1 MRIDRTLEAVRY
13 ETEQIGQSVNVLSRI
28 VHDVRDY
35 VAQYFGLGRR
45 MSEEALRDL
54 VAGIHDTISSE
65 LRPIRVQADM
75 RRPTAVRPKSD
86 AYELLYVSVMQE
98 DQCEDGPR
106 RFFRLT
112 SLRAFATR
120 KKVVLECRPT
130 ALGLREHAAF
140 RFLTRGADASAAVR
154 ELASAIA
161 DWAALPGIVE
171 DAMESIGFERLGIPA
186 PRGML
191 LGYLDQTA
199 AIPSIKRFH
208 FGRDWWGMEEEP
220 VSPLVPATFAIN
232 TYIGP
237 GQIHPNQIAAMDLMD
252 RWKASCGPSF
262 SLACDDVFWPER
274 ELRPTGNATID
285 DDKVAEI
292 RALMVEGRMLR
303 AMGNKRVAVRLRELA
318 HLQEVRACPIED
330 ADVPVI
336 AMR

>member
-112 SLRAFATR
+112 SLRAFATSPSYSR
-120 KKVVLECRPT
+120 EVLI
-130 ALGLREHAAF
+130 
-140 RFLTRGADASAAVR
+140 SAV
-154 ELASAIA
+154 
-161 DWAALPGIVE
+161 
-171 DAMESIGFERLGIPA
+171 
-186 PRGML
+186 
-191 LGYLDQTA
+191 LD
-199 AIPSIKRFH
+199 
-208 FGRDWWGMEEEP
+208 
-220 VSPLVPATFAIN
+220 
-232 TYIGP
+232 
-237 GQIHPNQIAAMDLMD
+237 
-252 RWKASCGPSF
+252 
-262 SLACDDVFWPER
+262 
-274 ELRPTGNATID
+274 
-285 DDKVAEI
+285 
-292 RALMVEGRMLR
+292 
-303 AMGNKRVAVRLRELA
+303 
-318 HLQEVRACPIED
+318 
-330 ADVPVI
+330 
-336 AMR
+336 